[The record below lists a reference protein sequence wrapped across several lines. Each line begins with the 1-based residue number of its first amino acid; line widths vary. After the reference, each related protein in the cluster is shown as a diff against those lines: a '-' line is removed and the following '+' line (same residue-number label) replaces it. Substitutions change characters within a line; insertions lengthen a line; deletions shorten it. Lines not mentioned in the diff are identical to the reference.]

1 VLRRFGAYQK
11 DPTAMKRST
20 LFLMTLGLLPLMP
33 AASFA
38 RDDTTPEW
46 KTIIGI
52 EQAGNVVD
60 GVTGGGQPWSA
71 LGGEASVDLRTGEVA
86 FAVHG
91 LVLAGGNSIG
101 TPGAVASVAGTV
113 VCGVGVSVATPQVTL
128 SPQGDA
134 EFDGIVA
141 VPVACKS
148 SNIGLLLTAP
158 NGQWIANASVRR

>member
-1 VLRRFGAYQK
+1 
-11 DPTAMKRST
+11 MKRFN
-20 LFLMTLGLLPLMP
+20 FLLLAMAALPLMP

-60 GVTGGGQPWSA
+60 GITGGGQPWST
-71 LGGEASVDLRTGEVA
+71 LGGEASVDLRSGEVE
-86 FAVHG
+86 FTVHG

-101 TPGAVASVAGTV
+101 TPGAVVSVAGTV
-113 VCGVGVSVATPQVTL
+113 VCGVGVSVATPQVPL

-134 EFDGIVA
+134 EFDGVVA
-141 VPVACKS
+141 VPPGCKS

-158 NGQWIANASVRR
+158 NGQWIANASVRRP

>member
-1 VLRRFGAYQK
+1 
-11 DPTAMKRST
+11 MKRTT
-20 LFLMTLGLLPLMP
+20 LFLMTLGLLPLLP

-38 RDDTTPEW
+38 RDDSAPEW

-60 GVTGGGQPWSA
+60 GVTGGGQPWST
-71 LGGEASVDLRTGEVA
+71 LGGVASVDLRTGEVE
-86 FAVHG
+86 FEVHG

-101 TPGAVASVAGTV
+101 TRGGVATVAGTV
-113 VCGVGVSVATPQVTL
+113 VCGVGITVATPAVPL

-134 EFDGIVA
+134 EFDGVVA
-141 VPVACKS
+141 IPPGCTG
-148 SNIGLLLTAP
+148 SNIALLLTAP

>member
-1 VLRRFGAYQK
+1 
-11 DPTAMKRST
+11 MKRFNS
-20 LFLMTLGLLPLMP
+20 LLIAMAALPLMP

-38 RDDTTPEW
+38 RDDSTPEW

-71 LGGEASVDLRTGEVA
+71 LGGEASVDLRSGEVE
-86 FAVHG
+86 FTVHG

-101 TPGAVASVAGTV
+101 TPGAVVSVAGTV
-113 VCGVGVSVATPQVTL
+113 VCGVGISVATPQVPL

-134 EFDGIVA
+134 EFDGVVA
-141 VPVACKS
+141 VPPGCKS

-158 NGQWIANASVRR
+158 NGQWIANASVRRP